1 VHVGLSFEFFPPNTE
16 TGEHKLRE
24 VRRHLARLRPDFFS
38 VTFGA
43 GGATRDKTRALV
55 EVISREFD
63 NRESDNHEAESCGF
77 DHYRKRPDF
86 RAGDTL
92 HIPVAPHLSC
102 IGQDRTQLGALL
114 EQYRAMG
121 ISRIVALRGDLPS
134 GMVQGGEFRFAEDLV
149 AFIREHH
156 GNHFHVVVAA
166 YPEMHPQAASPQA
179 DLRAFVRKVR
189 KGASSAI
196 TQYFFNADAYFR
208 FRDEV
213 AREGVELE
221 IVPGIM
227 PITNTAQLLR
237 FSDSCGAEIP
247 RWIRL
252 KLASFGDDRNA
263 IRAFGRDVV
272 AALCRRLIEGGAKS
286 LHFYTLNQSEPSTA
300 IIGDLGLAGEAL
312 NAPA

>member
-1 VHVGLSFEFFPPNTE
+1 VRIGLSFEFFPPNTE

-24 VRRHLARLRPDFFS
+24 VRRNLARLRPDFFS

-55 EVISREFD
+55 EAISRESGSGKPASEEPAS
-63 NRESDNHEAESCGF
+63 RESGSGESGNPHES
-77 DHYRKRPDF
+77 PDF
-86 RAGDTL
+86 RTNAA
-92 HIPVAPHLSC
+92 HPVPVAPHLSC
-102 IGQDRTQLGALL
+102 VGQDRAQLGALL
-114 EQYRAMG
+114 AQYRAMG

-134 GMVQGGEFRFAEDLV
+134 GMVQGGAFRYAEDLV

-156 GNHFHVVVAA
+156 GDHFHVVVAA

-179 DLRAFVRKVR
+179 DLQAFVRKVR

-196 TQYFFNADAYFR
+196 TQYFYNADAYFR

-213 AREGVELE
+213 THEGIDLE

-227 PITNTAQLLR
+227 PITNTTQLMR
-237 FSDSCGAEIP
+237 FSESCGAEIP

-252 KLASFGDDRNA
+252 KLASFGDDRDA

-272 AALCRRLIEGGAKS
+272 AALCRRLVEGGAQS

-300 IIGDLGLAGEAL
+300 ILGDLGLAG
-312 NAPA
+312 